1 MEIRRDQAAE
11 LGCDD
16 SMNLLLINYEYPPVG
31 GGAATA
37 TRHIAI
43 ELRRLGHTV
52 TVLTSRFAD
61 ASRPN
66 GREALIE
73 EGILLC
79 QVPALRRVRHLAG
92 GLTMAAFVVTA
103 ALRLRSLLRR
113 REIEGVVVFFTLP
126 CGPLGLLG
134 RKFGGVPYVVSL
146 RGGDVP
152 GLVPEIEWQ
161 HRLLQPLRRAVLR
174 HSARIVANSNGLRAL
189 SESRDPFPV
198 EVIPNGV
205 DTIFFQPR
213 SRPSGSTGAAFRF
226 LFVGRLQAQKNLPL
240 LLQQIAA
247 LRAKGLLVALDV
259 AGDGPLRGAL
269 EILATELGLA
279 AEVQW
284 HGWLGREDLRELYLR
299 ADCFVNPSHYE
310 GMPNVALEAMA
321 CGLPVIASRVLGND
335 AVVRNGETGMLYPP
349 ADAQALEAA
358 MAKLAAAPELAR
370 ELGAAGRGW
379 VERDFSWGKVALGY
393 ANILATKPQ
402 YMQPIE

>member
-1 MEIRRDQAAE
+1 VEIRRDQAAE
-11 LGCDD
+11 FSRDD

-37 TRHIAI
+37 TRHIAV
-43 ELRRLGHTV
+43 ELRRLGHAV
-52 TVLTSRFAD
+52 TVLTSRFVD
-61 ASRPN
+61 ASRPDEP
-66 GREALIE
+66 EALVE

-79 QVPALRRVRHLAG
+79 QVPAARRVRHLAG
-92 GLTMAAFVVTA
+92 ALTMAAFVVTA

-134 RKFGGVPYVVSL
+134 RKLSGVPYVVSL

-198 EVIPNGV
+198 GVIPNGV
-205 DTIFFQPR
+205 DTVFFQPR
-213 SRPSGSTGAAFRF
+213 STPIKSAGAHFRF
-226 LFVGRLQAQKNLPL
+226 LFVGRLQAQQNLPL

-247 LRAKGLLVALDV
+247 LRAKGLLVALDI

-269 EILATELGLA
+269 EAMATELGLA
-279 AEVQW
+279 AGVEW
-284 HGWLGREDLRELYLR
+284 HGWLGREALRDLYLR

-321 CGLPVIASRVLGND
+321 CGLPVIASRVVGND
-335 AVVRNGETGMLYPP
+335 AVVRDGETGTLYPP
-349 ADAQALEAA
+349 GDAQALQSA
-358 MAKLAAAPELAR
+358 MAELASAPDLAR
-370 ELGAAGRGW
+370 RLGAAGREW
-379 VERDFSWGKVALGY
+379 VERDFSWSKVALGY
-393 ANILATKPQ
+393 ANILATRPPC
-402 YMQPIE
+402 MQPIG